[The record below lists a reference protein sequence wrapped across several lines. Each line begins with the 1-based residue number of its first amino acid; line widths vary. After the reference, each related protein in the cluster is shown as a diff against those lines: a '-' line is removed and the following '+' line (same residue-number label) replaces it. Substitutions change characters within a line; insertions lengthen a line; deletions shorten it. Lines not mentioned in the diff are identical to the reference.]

1 MRARTRDAVEMHDCR
16 TRCRRETSPTSPTA
30 VANLKSVFARVSQ
43 QDQVIMQSGSQAL
56 ATLRSHV
63 PPLLRCMCDESLI
76 PHVTLDLRLHAPS
89 LPALAQGRG
98 LPTPTAPERRKRRWV
113 PWKQRFNIGRRH
125 PLQSLRPSARLEFPQ
140 ADNRRM
146 TSQSPPTSI
155 RRHGTGRTTHES
167 TPFSRTRS
175 ARRSR
180 HAPCWP
186 LRRSVQVSRPRFAL
200 MRCGAQRTRACTRH
214 HPRLQFPHRLARAPP
229 LPLLH
234 HLLRL
239 LRLPL

>member
-1 MRARTRDAVEMHDCR
+1 M
-16 TRCRRETSPTSPTA
+16 
-30 VANLKSVFARVSQ
+30 
-43 QDQVIMQSGSQAL
+43 
-56 ATLRSHV
+56 
-63 PPLLRCMCDESLI
+63 SLN
-76 PHVTLDLRLHAPS
+76 PFVTLDFRLHAPS
-89 LPALAQGRG
+89 NSAHPAWGAGCRRLLHRNA
-98 LPTPTAPERRKRRWV
+98 APHCWV